1 MIKTKAYLI
10 SKSVVWE
17 AYKRVKANKG
27 SSGVDNESIDTFEV
41 NLKDNLYKLWNRM
54 SSGSYLAPAV
64 KLVEIE
70 KKGGGKRPLG
80 IPTVTD
86 RIAQMVVKITIEPS
100 IDPIF
105 HTDSYGYRPGKSAL
119 DAVGMARKRCWRY
132 DWVIDL
138 DIKGFFDNLNHDLL
152 MLALEKHTQDK
163 WVKLYIKRWLKA
175 PMQLRDGSL
184 VKREKGT
191 PQGGVI
197 SPLLANLYLHYSMDE
212 WLRIYFPNNSFE
224 RYADDSVVHCRS
236 EEEANVILHS
246 LKDRLQHCGLELHPV
261 KTKIVYCKD
270 DDRRGDYHT
279 TKFDF
284 LGYTYCRRRS
294 KNRHGKYFVNFSP
307 AVSNSA
313 MKSMRQKMRGWK
325 VHLRSDKSLEDLSHM
340 FNSTLRGWFNYY
352 GKYYKSALY
361 NVFRHFNRTLS
372 RWAMRKFKKLK
383 GHKRQAEHR
392 LGQIAKDHP
401 YLFYH
406 WQIGLKPTSGQ

>member
-27 SSGVDNESIDTFEV
+27 TSGVDDESIDAFEV

-54 SSGSYLAPAV
+54 SSGSYFAPAV

-86 RIAQMVVKITIEPS
+86 RIAQMVVKITLEPS

-105 HTDSYGYRPGKSAL
+105 HADSYGYRPGKSAL

-191 PQGGVI
+191 SIV
-197 SPLLANLYLHYSMDE
+197 LYQDGQCE
-212 WLRIYFPNNSFE
+212 NSK
-224 RYADDSVVHCRS
+224 
-236 EEEANVILHS
+236 S
-246 LKDRLQHCGLELHPV
+246 LKVTNVEQNTDWGRLL
-261 KTKIVYCKD
+261 KITHICSTIGKLVLSLRLD
-270 DDRRGDYHT
+270 N
-279 TKFDF
+279 
-284 LGYTYCRRRS
+284 RS
-294 KNRHGKYFVNFSP
+294 RMS
-307 AVSNSA
+307 
-313 MKSMRQKMRGWK
+313 
-325 VHLRSDKSLEDLSHM
+325 
-340 FNSTLRGWFNYY
+340 
-352 GKYYKSALY
+352 
-361 NVFRHFNRTLS
+361 
-372 RWAMRKFKKLK
+372 
-383 GHKRQAEHR
+383 
-392 LGQIAKDHP
+392 
-401 YLFYH
+401 
-406 WQIGLKPTSGQ
+406 